1 MKLEYTADALEDLV
15 KIELRGIDNFG
26 DKQTKNYLAKI
37 EHSIG
42 LILDNP
48 LLARERQ
55 DTLRPVRIRTVGA
68 HLIVYEVLEDC
79 IRIVRIIYGRQNWQ
93 DNL

>member
-15 KIELRGIDNFG
+15 EIELRGILNFG
-26 DKQTKNYLAKI
+26 TRQTENYLAKI

-42 LILDNP
+42 LILDSP
-48 LLARERQ
+48 RLAQERQ

-68 HLIVYEVLEDC
+68 HVIVYEVFDEH

-93 DNL
+93 ENL

>member
-1 MKLEYTADALEDLV
+1 VKLEYTTDALDDLV
-15 KIELRGIDNFG
+15 EIEVRGLSNYG
-26 DKQTKNYLAKI
+26 DEQTKNYLEKI

-48 LLARERQ
+48 LLAQERQ
-55 DTLRPVRIRTVGA
+55 DTIRPVRIRTVGA
-68 HLIVYEVLEDC
+68 HLIVYEVLDDC

-93 DNL
+93 ENL

>member
-15 KIELRGIDNFG
+15 EIELKGILHFG
-26 DKQTKNYLAKI
+26 ARQTKNYLRKI

-48 LLARERQ
+48 RLAQERQ

-68 HLIVYEVLEDC
+68 HLIVYEMLDER
-79 IRIVRIIYGRQNWQ
+79 IRIVRIVYGRQNWQ
-93 DNL
+93 ENL